1 MTSRDG
7 GLGVFGAALVALS
20 LVACGSHTP
29 ANPDG
34 GGDAGGGVDSDTPAA
49 CAEAG
54 PVDDSGNAPSPVGTQ
69 LQAGAALSVRGVTS
83 DGYLIYSDDN
93 ALTLHALALAG
104 GQPQDLGAL
113 GAKFWINVVGDVV
126 FSWSNVTDQGVG
138 ALGVWSAKTGLHAI
152 SSASVGIDATA
163 SGDRILY
170 TDHVDANGTG
180 DVYLANVD
188 GSAAVKLLSGMYVDP
203 CFPQMG
209 FAGTTAVVSFCPA
222 APPQSGAPNAT
233 VSSFASPAFA
243 RVDLVT
249 NAINYWSTDGTH
261 VLASLANGIVVAPI
275 GGGNPM
281 TLDANGFLGTFGD
294 NGQAVFYSTH
304 SNAFRRSPP
313 TTPAPVTLVPSAF
326 GGVWSFSPDQKWVLF
341 FSNFGATGYDAYL
354 ASAATPSPVTTLWP
368 TATGAVL
375 GAAFTADSS
384 HALFVTNIDPCVS
397 SGTLHAFAVGGGD
410 TVLGHGVFADWAIG
424 GARVLFSD
432 AYAITGGLRFG
443 RADIELVDLAQS
455 PTPTK
460 LVSRADAVFGLSPA
474 ADQLIYSWSVRS
486 AEAGIYV
493 MPVK

>member
-7 GLGVFGAALVALS
+7 GLGVFGVALVALS
-20 LVACGSHTP
+20 LVACGSHTQ

-34 GGDAGGGVDSDTPAA
+34 GDAAGPVDDSGTPAA
-49 CAEAG
+49 CLEAG
-54 PVDDSGNAPSPVGTQ
+54 PVDDSGNASSPSGTQ

-83 DGYLIYSDDN
+83 DGYLIYSDDD

-113 GAKFWINVVGDVV
+113 GAKFWVNVVGDVV
-126 FSWSNVTDQGVG
+126 FSWSNVTGDVG

-152 SSASVGIDATA
+152 SPASVGIVATA
-163 SGDRILY
+163 SGDQILY
-170 TDHVDANGTG
+170 TDHVGANGTG

-188 GSAAVKLLSGMYVDP
+188 GSGAVKLLSGVYVDP

-209 FAGTTAVVSFCPA
+209 FAGSTAVVSYCPV
-222 APPQSGAPNAT
+222 APPQSGAPNAI

-243 RVDLVT
+243 RVDLAT

-261 VLASLANGIVVAPI
+261 VLTSLANGIIVVPI
-275 GGGNPM
+275 GGGAPM

-304 SNAFRRSPP
+304 SGAFRRSPP
-313 TTPAPVTLVPSAF
+313 TTPSPVTLVPSGF
-326 GGVWSFSPDQKWVLF
+326 GGPWGMSPDQKWLLY
-341 FSNFGATGYDAYL
+341 FSNFGAGGTDIYL
-354 ASAATPSPVTTLWP
+354 TSAAAPSTITTLWP
-368 TATGAVL
+368 AATGAVV
-375 GAAFTADSS
+375 GDAFTADSS
-384 HALFVTNIDPCVS
+384 HALYITSMDPCIS
-397 SGTLHAFAVGGGD
+397 SGTLHATVPGGSD
-410 TVLGHGVFADWAIG
+410 AVLGQGVFAEHAIG
-424 GARVLFSD
+424 GARVVFSD

-460 LVSRADAVFGLSPA
+460 LVSRADVVFGLSPA

-493 MPVK
+493 VPVK